1 MDKGLSKPEA
11 STKPICKSIIRG
23 HLSHP
28 EMGLGHFTLSKSK
41 LVATLDLFVF
51 NRKNKKIVNNRDRDS
66 FPCKNR

>member
-1 MDKGLSKPEA
+1 MDEGSSTLKA
-11 STKPICKSIIRG
+11 STDRIGKSLTKG
-23 HLSHP
+23 HFSLP

-41 LVATLDLFVF
+41 LVAKLDLFVF